1 MPGASESHWQAGGAP
16 GPRAGAPQWR
26 PSGRQP
32 EAQAASSA
40 KTLDSDSDSP
50 ALDSGGRDDRDQPAL
65 QTLTVVPLRRRAR
78 RPMRTKPQAQAE
90 EELERG

>member
-16 GPRAGAPQWR
+16 GPRAGAPQW

-78 RPMRTKPQAQAE
+78 RPMRPKPE